1 MHVSE
6 CQLENA
12 LDCMDS
18 NLFSCTFIALL
29 PQRSFIANAA
39 SSADIEKGGFLPCAE
54 AVKRRFADCL
64 GDLRDLPEP
73 LRALLLRQPVSHRA
87 SRDSARPKAEG
98 AGSGANAPS
107 MTRDGSADSGNR
119 GEDSNEGCNCVQ
131 AQTEEIDAP
140 EALKETASEE
150 SSSPSDNADGRGNS
164 GSADEAAVDDDDEWI
179 RRVREQTDHT
189 PGEGKPKRV
198 VNGMELMQILELGG
212 KMKDAGYRSL
222 KGLEDVSTHDNHAKD
237 QSTGAGLETAAAVKE
252 ARKPDYR
259 MAVTRYVQLVNLLKD
274 VQSIEDAGQAQLDA
288 LWLAAHRN
296 LSLASLKNRELARA
310 RRACTD
316 ALDISAAAGGRSA
329 QGGDLDAS
337 SALSPRGVPAL
348 VPPGGA
354 CHKDY
359 VVRLRRSDASR
370 DLGRFEEADAD
381 VDMVIACLVE
391 ELEACQDGAATTTT
405 TTTNQVSL
413 DPPSAEERKAVEQL
427 LKVARSKRLALKKL
441 RKRSSEELAA
451 TMSKGLAK
459 GLFSGRRSVPKKVSP
474 RSVSEADAGGD
485 EKLLLGNSK
494 NGSKEERQLLGER
507 NKSLPER
514 QREAQGNLS
523 SRNATEAHEKTP
535 SAKRLSLAS
544 VTEIQ
549 QKQAELFA
557 DPAVVAKLNQMRLDA
572 ELDQNRFLL
581 RLKPLKAEVQMPL
594 LREYGFDESAE
605 GLAAMERA
613 IAAHM
618 AESPKVGARAKAL
631 LISLMGDIWDEQVYG
646 QHVT

>member
-1 MHVSE
+1 M
-6 CQLENA
+6 NF
-12 LDCMDS
+12 
-18 NLFSCTFIALL
+18 NG
-29 PQRSFIANAA
+29 PRSWAN
-39 SSADIEKGGFLPCAE
+39 
-54 AVKRRFADCL
+54 
-64 GDLRDLPEP
+64 
-73 LRALLLRQPVSHRA
+73 
-87 SRDSARPKAEG
+87 
-98 AGSGANAPS
+98 
-107 MTRDGSADSGNR
+107 
-119 GEDSNEGCNCVQ
+119 
-131 AQTEEIDAP
+131 P

-150 SSSPSDNADGRGNS
+150 SSSPSDNADGSGNS
-164 GSADEAAVDDDDEWI
+164 SSADEAAVDDDEWI

-237 QSTGAGLETAAAVKE
+237 QSTGAGLEAAAAVK

-274 VQSIEDAGQAQLDA
+274 VQSIEDVGQAQLDA

-316 ALDISAAAGGRSA
+316 ALDISAAVGRSA
-329 QGGDLDAS
+329 QDGDLDAS
-337 SALSPRGVPAL
+337 SALSSRGVPSL
-348 VPPGGA
+348 VPGGA

-391 ELEACQDGAATTTT
+391 ELKAWDGAATTT

-485 EKLLLGNSK
+485 EKLLGNSK

-514 QREAQGNLS
+514 QREAQENLS
-523 SRNATEAHEKTP
+523 FRNATEAHEKTP